1 MVVSDL
7 LTVGGILVV
16 VVVLDVTVLLEVLVD
31 VVVDVGQAVHP
42 QAPPDCSSG
51 SKNNKSQALKM
62 SVFPPKPPC

>member
-31 VVVDVGQAVHP
+31 VVVEVLVDTVVVEVLAAVEDVVGQAVHP
-42 QAPPDCSSG
+42 QTPIKLGKTP
-51 SKNNKSQALKM
+51 Q
-62 SVFPPKPPC
+62 